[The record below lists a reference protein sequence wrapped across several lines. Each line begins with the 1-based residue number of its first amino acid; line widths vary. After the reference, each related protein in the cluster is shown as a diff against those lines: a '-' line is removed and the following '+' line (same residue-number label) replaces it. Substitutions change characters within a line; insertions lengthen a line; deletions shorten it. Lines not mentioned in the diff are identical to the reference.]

1 MSISTETTATD
12 PYTLTADGIKEP
24 PTGWR
29 ASLRYLGPG

>member
-29 ASLRYLGPG
+29 ASLRYPGPG